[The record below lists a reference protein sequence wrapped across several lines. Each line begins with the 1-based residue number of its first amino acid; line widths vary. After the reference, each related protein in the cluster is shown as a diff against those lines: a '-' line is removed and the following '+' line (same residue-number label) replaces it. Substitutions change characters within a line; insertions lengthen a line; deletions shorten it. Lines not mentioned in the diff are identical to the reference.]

1 MDLSNTIGLFNGPR
15 IEMEE
20 DWKVCR
26 ALEGGTRAMRE
37 AGITFTPRTAREKA
51 EPDLYRERLDSSV
64 LLPAFVEAT
73 SRIAGR
79 PFEKPPTFSGR
90 EQLDPFLDRM
100 IDDADRTGRSL
111 SVFGSMIYNDAV
123 RRGAGYFLVDNVPRP
138 EGMTLSEAEAID
150 ARPYLCRIEPDN
162 IIGFQSEVRFGREV
176 CTELRV
182 REWKYRPRADGIGDE
197 LVQRVRRYTGE
208 TVELWEATYG
218 KSSIA
223 GTTEASRGYSD
234 LRGYK
239 LIEGPTPT
247 GFPNGEIPL
256 VVVYTKQLGF
266 MHARPPLIGLAQLNV
281 KHWNQQSILDS
292 AVRYCMHPILFG
304 RGLAS
309 DDAQTPPKV
318 GEGARFMTTSDT
330 ADMRFVEIAGTS
342 LTIARAEIEKTE
354 YRMKSSAVEPLQ
366 KGSATATGEVRAE
379 TSEMSEAQQ
388 WVEAM
393 EWALFRAFEI
403 AAQWIGAD
411 LPDDFNVALYRA
423 SSMIQAMSGARTVA
437 LKADADQGYITLETY
452 LKERA
457 RSGDFAD
464 DFDPQAEAEAVTMEK
479 ERSQQA
485 QMEAMLRQVQAEGQ
499 PQPGQPPQEG
509 QQEDEPQDREEDQQ
523 QVPA

>member
-1 MDLSNTIGLFNGPR
+1 MDLGLTIGQFNGPR
-15 IEMEE
+15 REMEE
-20 DWKVCR
+20 EWKVCR
-26 ALEGGTRAMRE
+26 VLEGGTRAMRE
-37 AGITFTPRTAREKA
+37 AGVTFTPRTARERA
-51 EPDLYRERLDSSV
+51 EPDLYKERLESSV

-73 SRIAGR
+73 ARIAGR

-90 EQLDPFLDRM
+90 ENLDPFLDRM
-100 IDDADRTGRSL
+100 IDDADRMGRSL
-111 SVFGSMIYNDAV
+111 SVFGATIYGDAV
-123 RRGAGYFLVDNVPRP
+123 RRGAGLFLVDNVPRP
-138 EGMTLSEAEAID
+138 EGMTLQEAEAID

-162 IIGFQSEVRFGREV
+162 ILGFKSEVRFGREV

-182 REWKYRPRADGIGDE
+182 REWAYRPLADGSGDE
-197 LVQRVRRYTGE
+197 LVQRIRRYTGE
-208 TVELWEATYG
+208 TVEVWESNYG
-218 KSSIA
+218 KATLS
-223 GTTEASRGYSD
+223 GTTESARGYND
-234 LRGYK
+234 TRGFK
-239 LIEGPTPT
+239 LVEAPRPT

-256 VVVYTKQLGF
+256 IVVYTKQLGF

-309 DDAQTPPKV
+309 EDAETPPKV

-354 YRMKSSAVEPLQ
+354 FRMKSSAVEPLM

-393 EWALFRAFEI
+393 EWALYRAFEI
-403 AAQWIGAD
+403 AAQWIGVD
-411 LPDDFNVALYRA
+411 LPEDFNVSLYRA

-437 LKADADQGYITLETY
+437 LKADADQGYITLGTY

-464 DFDPQAEAEAVTMEK
+464 DFDPAAEADAVAMEK
-479 ERSQQA
+479 EQSQER
-485 QMEAMLRQVQAEGQ
+485 QMLLMAKQLKEEDK
-499 PQPGQPPQEG
+499 PKPDEQPPQE
-509 QQEDEPQDREEDQQ
+509 QPTDQEPQQAT
-523 QVPA
+523 P